1 MTLKAKLTIVGV
13 AVGVVI
19 SFVAHRYLGCAAQ
32 VLEHLTACAVVPAAC
47 LTKAIAGFFSSLLG
61 S

>member
-1 MTLKAKLTIVGV
+1 MTLKAKLIIVGV
-13 AVGVVI
+13 AVGIVI
-19 SFVAHRYLGCAAQ
+19 SFVAHRYLGCAEV

-47 LTKAIAGFFSSLLG
+47 LIKGTAGFFSSLLG